1 MSSLSQTIVRRP
13 FFCSLNPPRRPSG
26 FHAAVTPSPLRPSK
40 WAVPSLAPSL
50 SDVADAS
57 AEANQDRREGSY
69 EQPLV
74 QRQARKRDD
83 QQDPLSSLL
92 PTPDARVSPDV
103 LVVGAGPAGLALAAE
118 LGAQGLRTTL
128 VGDAASIFTNN
139 YGVWADEFQALGLEH
154 TLEHVWGDAVC
165 YFSEG
170 RPTRVG
176 RAYARV
182 DRQKL
187 RQHLVEACQAN
198 GVTFQPGEVVD
209 VGVKNGTASVTCRD
223 GSVLTAR
230 LVTLASGAAAGRF
243 LKYESSAPAVAVQTA
258 YGIEVEVAGYD
269 EAFDPSVMLFMDFRR
284 HHVGLGAGGARR
296 LRPGRHPAGGDG
308 VWDATDEVPSF
319 LYAMPLG
326 GQRVF
331 LEETCLVAK
340 PALPFQ
346 TLKRRLERRCAAL
359 GLEIKEVHE
368 EEWSYIPVGGPLPLA
383 DQPITAFGAAASLV
397 HPATGYSLA
406 RSLRE
411 AKGVAAATAAALGSA
426 DSQRSVA
433 SRVWDALWSQERRKQ
448 AAFHIFGME
457 LLCKMGVEPTAQF
470 FTTFFSLPT
479 RQWRGFLGSSLT
491 SLQLL
496 VFAGTTFVL
505 APLPIKTRLVRHLV
519 QDPAGKYLLRAYTR
533 SSQEGSAT
541 EEAPGAAA
549 AAPRDSL
556 PAA

>member
-1 MSSLSQTIVRRP
+1 MRGRQHWQ
-13 FFCSLNPPRRPSG
+13 C
-26 FHAAVTPSPLRPSK
+26 
-40 WAVPSLAPSL
+40 LAPL
-50 SDVADAS
+50 A
-57 AEANQDRREGSY
+57 
-69 EQPLV
+69 P
-74 QRQARKRDD
+74 QARKRDD

-209 VGVKNGTASVTCRD
+209 VGVKNGTASVTCQD

-269 EAFDPSVMLFMDFRR
+269 EAFDP
-284 HHVGLGAGGARR
+284 G
-296 LRPGRHPAGGDG
+296 
-308 VWDATDEVPSF
+308 
-319 LYAMPLG
+319 
-326 GQRVF
+326 RVF

-505 APLPIKTRLVRHLV
+505 APLPIKVTRLVRHLV

-541 EEAPGAAA
+541 EEAPGAAT

>member
-1 MSSLSQTIVRRP
+1 M
-13 FFCSLNPPRRPSG
+13 
-26 FHAAVTPSPLRPSK
+26 HASTHIP
-40 WAVPSLAPSL
+40 
-50 SDVADAS
+50 
-57 AEANQDRREGSY
+57 
-69 EQPLV
+69 
-74 QRQARKRDD
+74 
-83 QQDPLSSLL
+83 
-92 PTPDARVSPDV
+92 
-103 LVVGAGPAGLALAAE
+103 
-118 LGAQGLRTTL
+118 
-128 VGDAASIFTNN
+128 
-139 YGVWADEFQALGLEH
+139 H
-154 TLEHVWGDAVC
+154 
-165 YFSEG
+165 
-170 RPTRVG
+170 
-176 RAYARV
+176 
-182 DRQKL
+182 
-187 RQHLVEACQAN
+187 
-198 GVTFQPGEVVD
+198 
-209 VGVKNGTASVTCRD
+209 
-223 GSVLTAR
+223 R

-269 EAFDPSVMLFMDFRR
+269 EAFDPGVMLFMDFRR

-359 GLEIKEVHE
+359 GLEVGWGQWGAYVCKGGRGAGRQWFGECSAPDTHVLRQPRASVRATSIQCRAWGVDLGSDIPPHPLPCLATLPWLQIKEVHE

-448 AAFHIFGME
+448 VGLVGRGLRLFLEVHE
-457 LLCKMGVEPTAQF
+457 DVRGVRGGVGCCGHAPLACGPSPTA
-470 FTTFFSLPT
+470 
-479 RQWRGFLGSSLT
+479 
-491 SLQLL
+491 
-496 VFAGTTFVL
+496 
-505 APLPIKTRLVRHLV
+505 IH
-519 QDPAGKYLLRAYTR
+519 
-533 SSQEGSAT
+533 
-541 EEAPGAAA
+541 
-549 AAPRDSL
+549 
-556 PAA
+556 